1 MLFAVYFV
9 YLIKLTQMK
18 NREKICFVIMGFGRK
33 QDPYTNRTIDLDATY
48 HRIIRPSVL
57 ACDYKCIRADEIL
70 DSGTIDRSMYALL
83 YKADLVIADITTD
96 NANAWYEL
104 GTRHALRPFSTI
116 IIRGGE
122 SKIPF
127 DLGHT
132 RVLSYEHLG
141 NEISPNE
148 AQRSVRELKTIISA
162 VTDNPVPDS
171 PLYTYIPK
179 IEQPKI
185 SDEDLEEIIGEL
197 RAKENTVYSLSE
209 QAKEFMRE
217 NRFEEAAQ
225 KWHKLRE
232 MVENEIFYTQQEALC
247 TYKSEKPGKVPA
259 LTNALQIMAS
269 IKETTDT
276 ETLGITG
283 AINKRLWYETKDES
297 YLDYAIEMYK
307 KGWTL
312 HQDYYNGENYALC
325 LEQKSTLEKDERRKI
340 HKQVE
345 AEEIRTQ
352 IINIILPTLE
362 DDEPEELKWKYATL
376 ANCYF
381 ALRYIEKGQEY
392 EQKFKEQNPN
402 EWEIETY
409 NQNKQSINPESK

>member
-1 MLFAVYFV
+1 ME
-9 YLIKLTQMK
+9 
-18 NREKICFVIMGFGRK
+18 NRKRICFVIMGFGKK

-48 HRIIRPSVL
+48 NKIIQPSVV
-57 ACDYKCIRADEIL
+57 ACGYKCIRADEIL

-96 NANAWYEL
+96 NANALYEL

-116 IIRGGE
+116 IIKGGE

-141 NEISPNE
+141 NEISKKE
-148 AQRSVRELKTIISA
+148 AQRSVRELKSIINA
-162 VTDNPVPDS
+162 VTENPVPDS

-197 RAKENTVYSLSE
+197 RAKENTVYALSE
-209 QAKEFMRE
+209 QAKEFMHE
-217 NRFEEAAQ
+217 KRFEEAAQ
-225 KWHKLRE
+225 KWHRLRE
-232 MVENEIFYTQQEALC
+232 MVENDIFYIQQEALC
-247 TYKSEKPGKVPA
+247 TYKSEKPEIIPA

-269 IKETTDT
+269 IKEQTDT

-283 AINKRLWYETKDES
+283 AINKRLWYATKVES
-297 YLDYAIEMYK
+297 YLDEAIEMYK

-312 HQDYYNGENYALC
+312 HQDYYTGENYALC
-325 LEQKSTLEKDERRKI
+325 LEQKSILEKDERHKI

-345 AEEIRTQ
+345 AEEIRKQ
-352 IINIILPTLE
+352 IIDIILPTLE
-362 DDEPEELKWKYATL
+362 EEEPEELKWKYATL

-381 ALRYIEKGQEY
+381 ALGDVEKELEY
-392 EQKFKEQNPN
+392 DQKFKEQNP
-402 EWEIETY
+402 EGWEIQTY
-409 NQNKQSINPESK
+409 LENKQNSINYKNK

>member
-1 MLFAVYFV
+1 M
-9 YLIKLTQMK
+9 QMG
-18 NREKICFVIMGFGRK
+18 NRERICFVIMGFGKK
-33 QDPYTNRTIDLDATY
+33 QDPYTNRTIDLDAAY
-48 HRIIRPSVL
+48 NKIIQPSVV
-57 ACDYKCIRADEIL
+57 ACGYKCIRADEIL

-96 NANAWYEL
+96 NANALYEL

-116 IIRGGE
+116 IIKGGE

-127 DLGHT
+127 DLEHI
-132 RVLSYEHLG
+132 RILSYEHLG
-141 NEISPNE
+141 NEISKKE
-148 AQRSVRELKTIISA
+148 AQRSVRELKSIIKA
-162 VTDNPVPDS
+162 VTENPVPDS

-209 QAKEFMRE
+209 QAKRFMHE
-217 NRFEEAAQ
+217 KHFEEAAQ
-225 KWHKLRE
+225 KWHKLRQ
-232 MVENEIFYTQQEALC
+232 MVENDIFYIQQEALC

-269 IKETTDT
+269 IKEQTDT

-297 YLDYAIEMYK
+297 YLDYAIEMYR
-307 KGWTL
+307 KGWIL
-312 HQDYYNGENYALC
+312 HQDYYTGENYALC
-325 LEQKSTLEKDERRKI
+325 LEQKSVLEKDERHKI

-352 IINIILPTLE
+352 IIDIIFPTLE
-362 DDEPEELKWKYATL
+362 EEKPEELKWKYATL
-376 ANCYF
+376 ANCYL
-381 ALRYIEKGQEY
+381 ALGDIENEQKY
-392 EQKFKEQNPN
+392 AQKFKEQNP
-402 EWEIETY
+402 EGWENETY
-409 NQNKQSINPESK
+409 LENRQRIINCKNK

>member
-1 MLFAVYFV
+1 
-9 YLIKLTQMK
+9 MK
-18 NREKICFVIMGFGRK
+18 NKEKICFVIMGFGKK

-48 HRIIRPSVL
+48 KKIIRPSVL

-70 DSGTIDRSMYALL
+70 DSGTIDRSMYAML

-96 NANAWYEL
+96 NANALYEL

-116 IIRGGE
+116 IIKGGE

-132 RVLSYEHLG
+132 RILSYEHLG
-141 NEISPNE
+141 NEISTKE
-148 AQRSVRELKTIISA
+148 AQRSVRKLKSMINA
-162 VTDNPVPDS
+162 VTENPIPDS

-197 RAKENTVYSLSE
+197 LDKENTIYILSE
-209 QAKEFMRE
+209 QARKFMRE

-225 KWHKLRE
+225 KWHRLGE
-232 MVENEIFYTQQEALC
+232 MVENDIFYIQQEALC
-247 TYKSEKPGKVPA
+247 TYKSEKPGKIPA

-269 IKETTDT
+269 IKEQTDT

-297 YLDYAIEMYK
+297 FLDCAIEMYK

-312 HQDYYNGENYALC
+312 HQDYYTGENYALC
-325 LEQKSTLEKDERRKI
+325 LEKKSTLEKDERHKI

-345 AEEIRTQ
+345 AEEIRKQ
-352 IINIILPTLE
+352 IIKIILLTLE
-362 DDEPEELKWKYATL
+362 EEEPEELKWKYATL

-381 ALRYIEKGQEY
+381 ALKDTEKGQEY
-392 EQKFKEQNPN
+392 EQMFKEQNPD
-402 EWEIETY
+402 EWEMTTY
-409 NQNKQSINPESK
+409 LQNKHHITNHKD